1 MIEHIEEQEKEID
14 LLKNEQSEYREKLEA
29 RTGDTDM
36 LNRLYE
42 DGFIDIDGKPTNKF
56 SNMQ

>member
-14 LLKNEQSEYREKLEA
+14 LLKNELSEYREKLEA